1 MLINFS
7 ICQDKNSN
15 QLDPIIKSL
24 IIPGWG
30 QKSLSFSKR
39 ARYYNY
45 VESGLILTILGT
57 TTYSNILKKNY
68 ISFAS
73 NHAAL
78 SSSGKNHKYWVD
90 IGNYDSINDY
100 NNEHLRNREVDDLYP
115 EDKKWSWDWDFDSN
129 RKTFEK
135 SRILSDQMKLAATFG
150 FGALIMNHVISS
162 IDAMYLKRLSIKDK
176 AYMEPYFNVQN
187 GMIGYS
193 IIFSI

>member
-15 QLDPIIKSL
+15 QLDPVIKSL

-100 NNEHLRNREVDDLYP
+100 Y
-115 EDKKWSWDWDFDSN
+115 N

-176 AYMEPYFNVQN
+176 AYMEPYFNIQN